1 MLNIDVKQEGASAT
15 VQLEGMLD
23 ATSAASFKE
32 ALAKIPDSV
41 TSITVDME
49 KLRYTS
55 SAGLRVILELQN
67 RMDQSGG
74 QVTFA
79 NVDENIREVF
89 DDTGFSEFITI
100 V

>member
-1 MLNIDVKQEGASAT
+1 MNIDVKQEGASAT

>member
-67 RMDQSGG
+67 RMDQAGG

>member
-1 MLNIDVKQEGASAT
+1 MLNMEVKQEGTAVT
-15 VQLEGMLD
+15 VLLEGMLD
-23 ATSAASFKE
+23 ATSAPSFKE
-32 ALAKIPDSV
+32 TLSKIPDSV

-67 RMDQSGG
+67 RMDQCGG
-74 QVTFA
+74 QLTFTH
-79 NVDENIREVF
+79 VDDTIREVF